1 MRNGSQARKGAT
13 RCASLLFALII
24 ALTSVLPGGLLTAS
38 AAAVGLGDLNG
49 DSVINGAATYEML
62 DTGGNN
68 KAVGGEKTNAAF
80 TYEADLTY
88 VEGNTASLIF
98 GAGANDP
105 ALIGREGDTT
115 DGFFGLEFSRT
126 GEGTANINLKLFY
139 DGPNG
144 TTLDDIITRGTL
156 GATGVDTTKPVHVK
170 LEMTAEEELKIW
182 INDQEVSYSMDPAK
196 VDGFKERYEAGYCG
210 FMTWSTDA
218 IFANPTVDGTTILE
232 NVKGQSMTTRTSY
245 ELAKLN
251 GNNRAVSNTKTAYF
265 EYSAD
270 ILFQDGASAS
280 MMFGAGSNVY
290 SDLGNADG
298 TTKKFF
304 AVELSRDGDADNANL
319 FVKMFEDGP
328 GAMGEGIIDRQ
339 QVATGVDTTKPV
351 TFKVVV
357 TPEKEVELYVNNNK
371 IEYTKGSKYEQFQN
385 AYAGGYLGFVTWN
398 TKAQFSNVSVV
409 NNGTEVTD
417 GFRTNLTGLT
427 FLNGTWNRTDDG
439 LYSNGNDVFAMSDVN
454 VKNFT
459 LEATVTIEGNA
470 AAGLVFRAASNSDPK
485 GEGTYIANIHV
496 EQNSGRMFTFGDGGG
511 DISGR
516 YTIDPDQ
523 GTYKMKVV
531 AIGDK
536 INYYVDDVL
545 ASSVTNNKFTEG
557 YLGLMTFGG
566 SVTYQ
571 DVKYTDLG
579 DDATAPGLTGLEVA
593 GGSLELTPE
602 FDPDVSGYTYF
613 AGYADSVTVTPTAEA
628 GTNLTIAATGP
639 EGEIFAAEAI
649 ASGDSKEI
657 PLQVGSNTVSI
668 LATKDG
674 VTMGTTITV
683 TKKASSDY
691 MAAEPYRPQFHFSPE
706 INFMNDPNGLIYDPS
721 NGTWHMYFQ
730 YSPQLP
736 GMGNQTWGHAQST
749 DLVTWQE
756 MPVAIPM
763 DDLGAIFSGSAVVDD
778 KNTSGFFDDNEEG
791 DSKLVA
797 IFTHA
802 GGRGQVQSIAYS
814 TDHGVTWTKY
824 EGNPVL
830 DEDDRKYGGDFRD
843 PKVWWQEDP
852 DEPAGGIWLMVVAGG
867 RGQIFSSHDLIDWKF
882 EQALTFADGS
892 ELHSECPA
900 LFPVNTDEGEKWL
913 YVASSDWYCV
923 GDLVKEE
930 GGWRFVA
937 ETGRIESAN
946 GGASKMYAGQ
956 HYYNDGS
963 GQNRKLMVHWL
974 QDYSAPGTLTDKR
987 WNGVQSIPRVTG
999 LKKIDGTW
1007 HMTAYPA
1014 KEIESYR
1021 SDVIYETENLTVS
1034 AEDGNILGG
1043 AAGQYYDIEGI
1054 FDPGTA
1060 TEFGFKLR
1068 TGNGQETVVKY
1079 NAETEQLILDKS
1091 KSGPCNTDSFS
1102 WTLHPMEDGKVQIRI
1117 LMDNSVVEV
1126 FGNHGDA
1133 DMADLCFP
1141 DPGSIGMEFFVEGGE
1156 VTIDELHIWQ
1166 MKSMFNGEGATSTVP
1181 LFLSLSA
1188 PDIVDPGEEFT
1199 VYASVLPMTATDK
1212 SVTWEIGDGLTVVEQ
1227 TDTYVVLRADAEGDY
1242 TVKATSNS
1250 GGLEKE
1256 ITISAEYRIFNTN
1269 VADWVS
1275 KSGTW
1280 YKTGDGMRGQ
1290 NAGSGD
1296 CFYLSENILP
1306 NTPFTLTAKVK
1317 TLSGQATSLVFG
1329 IQDFNNPG
1337 ASWYCFNIENT
1348 SGKFFKNINGA
1359 EVIRKDYSLTAEQQ
1373 ESRTFDMKVVYD
1385 GNEFIAYLDDK
1396 EVARFRDTEYN
1407 GGYMGLLTYRSDS
1420 VFNDVYLTLNEEITA
1435 VDPIADIE
1443 VQLGSDVTIE
1453 DIIAS
1458 LPAQVTVTTE
1468 SGAKVLKD
1476 VVWDTSK
1483 VDLTQAGTTQ
1493 ITGTVEGT
1501 DIPAIIN
1508 VVVKE
1513 EAVIESLTP
1522 EEINVSAVEGSTP
1535 EEVWNMID
1543 KDVVANYSDGT
1554 TANLVVS
1561 DWDYSN
1567 VNFDEPGN
1575 YVATGT
1581 LSLDGVPMDLTIPI
1595 NVIITAE
1602 GGQENPGTD
1611 KPSIP
1616 GSDEDQVGG
1625 GDWDWP
1631 SGSGSDSTTGS
1642 GSGDKE
1648 NPSSGDSSMIAGALA
1663 VLALSAGAAVVL
1675 IRKKK

>member
-49 DSVINGAATYEML
+49 DSVTNGVASYEMAN
-62 DTGGNN
+62 TRGNN

-80 TYEADLTY
+80 TYEADLTS

-144 TTLDDIITRGTL
+144 TTLDGIIPQGTL

-170 LEMTAEEELKIW
+170 LEMTSDEQLKIW
-182 INDQEVSYSMDPAK
+182 INSQEVSYSMDPAK

-470 AAGLVFRAASNSDPK
+470 AAGLVFRAASNTDPK
-485 GEGTYIANIHV
+485 AAGTYIANVDLNRGDARI
-496 EQNSGRMFTFGDGGG
+496 FTFGQGGG
-511 DISGR
+511 DVGS
-516 YTIDPDQ
+516 YALPDKTK
-523 GTYKMKVV
+523 GTYKMKII
-531 AIGDK
+531 AIGNML
-536 INYYVDDVL
+536 NYYVDDVL
-545 ASSVTNNKFTEG
+545 AVSATNDQFESG

-579 DDATAPGLTGLEVA
+579 ADATAPGLTGLEVA

-602 FDPDVSGYTYF
+602 FDPEVTNYTYF

-628 GTNLTIAATGP
+628 DTNLTIAATGP

-649 ASGDSKEI
+649 ASGNSKEI
-657 PLQVGSNTVSI
+657 PLQVGTNTVSI

-736 GMGNQTWGHAQST
+736 NMGNQTWGHAQSK
-749 DLVTWQE
+749 DLVTWEE

-763 DDLGAIFSGSAVVDD
+763 DDLGAIFSGSAVIDEN
-778 KNTSGFFDDNEEG
+778 NTSRFFDNNEEG

-802 GGRGQVQSIAYS
+802 GKLGQVQSIAYS
-814 TDHGVTWTKY
+814 TDHGVTWTTY
-824 EGNPVL
+824 NENPVL
-830 DEDDRKYGGDFRD
+830 GPEDRKYGNDFRD
-843 PKVWWQEDP
+843 PKVWWQEDSEEE
-852 DEPAGGIWLMVVAGG
+852 DGGIWLMVVAGG
-867 RGQIFSSHDLIDWKF
+867 RGQIFSSHDLKDWKF
-882 EQALTFADGS
+882 EQALTFEDGS

-900 LFPVNTDEGEKWL
+900 LFPVKTDEGTEKWL

-923 GDLVKEE
+923 GDLKKTEE
-930 GGWRFVA
+930 GWRFEA

-1014 KEIESYR
+1014 EEINSYR

-1102 WTLHPMEDGKVQIRI
+1102 WTLHPMENGKVQIRI

-1166 MKSMFNGEGATSTVP
+1166 MKSMFNGEGATSTEP

-1199 VYASVLPMTATDK
+1199 VYASILPMTATNK
-1212 SVTWEIGDGLTVVEQ
+1212 TVTWEIPEDLTVVEQ
-1227 TDTYVVLRADAEGDY
+1227 TDTYVVLRADEEGNY

-1269 VADWVS
+1269 VANWVS

-1306 NTPFTLTAKVK
+1306 DTPFTLEADVQ

-1337 ASWYCFNIENT
+1337 ASWYCFNIEER

-1373 ESRTFDMKVVYD
+1373 ESRTFHMEVVYD
-1385 GNEFIAYLDDK
+1385 GNEFVAYLDDV
-1396 EVARFRDTEYN
+1396 EVARFSDTEYN
-1407 GGYMGLLTYRSDS
+1407 GGYMGLLTFRSDS
-1420 VFNDVYLTLNEEITA
+1420 VFNNVYLTLEEEITA

-1443 VQLGSDVTIE
+1443 VQLGSDTTIE

-1468 SGAKVLKD
+1468 SGAKVLAN
-1476 VVWDTSK
+1476 VTTWDTSK

-1501 DIPAIIN
+1501 EIPAIIN

-1522 EEINVSAVEGSTP
+1522 EEINITVEKGATAD
-1535 EEVWNMID
+1535 EVFAMIN
-1543 KDVVANYSDGT
+1543 KNVTANLSDGT
-1554 TANLVVS
+1554 SMDLVIT
-1561 DWDYSN
+1561 DWNYDN
-1567 VNFDEPGN
+1567 VNFDEAGI
-1575 YVATGT
+1575 YAAFGL
-1581 LSLDGVPMDLTIPI
+1581 LSAEGQLIEPTIPI
-1595 NVIITAE
+1595 NVTVTEPQA
-1602 GGQENPGTD
+1602 PGTD

-1616 GSDEDQVGG
+1616 GSDQGQVGG

-1663 VLALSAGAAVVL
+1663 VLALSAGTAVVL

>member
-49 DSVINGAATYEML
+49 DSVINGAASYEMAN
-62 DTGGNN
+62 TRGNN
-68 KAVGGEKTNAAF
+68 LAVSDSQENTEF
-80 TYEADLTY
+80 TYSGEITFQQ
-88 VEGNTASLIF
+88 GNNASIMF
-98 GAGANDP
+98 GADSNDP
-105 ALIGREGDTT
+105 NKIGNQDGSEGKFFAVEVSREGEASDATIFIKMFE
-115 DGFFGLEFSRT
+115 DGPGAM
-126 GEGTANINLKLFY
+126 GEG
-139 DGPNG
+139 
-144 TTLDDIITRGTL
+144 IIDRAVAL
-156 GATGVDTTKPVHVK
+156 SNVDTTQPVKFSLTVDSNK
-170 LEMTAEEELKIW
+170 DVSIS
-182 INDQEVSYSMDPAK
+182 INDTPFSYTPGGKYDQYKEEYDGGYLGFVTWNTNAVFSNLM
-196 VDGFKERYEAGYCG
+196 VDGSAVTGI
-210 FMTWSTDA
+210 D
-218 IFANPTVDGTTILE
+218 
-232 NVKGQSMTTRTSY
+232 GQSMTTRTSY

-304 AVELSRDGDADNANL
+304 GVELSRDGDADNANL

-385 AYAGGYLGFVTWN
+385 AYAGGYLGLVTYE

-439 LYSNGNDVFAMSDVN
+439 LYSSGNDVFAMSDIK

-470 AAGLVFRAASNSDPK
+470 AAGLVFRAASNTNPK
-485 GEGTYIANIHV
+485 GDGTYIANIHV
-496 EQNSGRMFTFGDGGG
+496 EREDARMFTFGTGGG
-511 DISGR
+511 DIGSS
-516 YTIDPDQ
+516 YALPDSTK
-523 GTYKMKVV
+523 GTYQMKIV

-545 ASSVTNNKFTEG
+545 ASSVTHDQFTEG

-579 DDATAPGLTGLEVA
+579 DGATAPVLTGLEVT
-593 GGSLELTPE
+593 GSSLELTPD
-602 FDPDVSGYTYF
+602 FDPEVTNYTYF
-613 AGYADSVTVTPTAEA
+613 AGYADSITVTPSAADDVT
-628 GTNLTIAATGP
+628 LTIAATGP
-639 EGEIFAAEAI
+639 EGTILEETDI
-649 ASGDSKEI
+649 ASEEGKEI
-657 PLQVGSNTVSI
+657 ALQVGSNTVSI

-674 VTMGTTITV
+674 VTMGTTIAV
-683 TKKASSDY
+683 TKKASAEY

-736 GMGNQTWGHAQST
+736 NMGNQTWGHAQSK
-749 DLVTWQE
+749 DLVTWEE

-778 KNTSGFFDDNEEG
+778 KNTSRFFDDNEEG

-802 GGRGQVQSIAYS
+802 GKLGQVQSIAYS
-814 TDHGVTWTKY
+814 TDHGVTWTTY
-824 EGNPVL
+824 EHNPVL
-830 DEDDRKYGGDFRD
+830 GEDDRNYGNDFRD

-852 DEPAGGIWLMVVAGG
+852 EDLDDGGLWLMVVAGG
-867 RGQIFSSHDLIDWKF
+867 RGQIFSSENLIDWKF

-900 LFPVNTDEGEKWL
+900 LFPVDTEEEGEKWL

-923 GDLVKEE
+923 GDLVKTEE
-930 GGWRFVA
+930 GWRFEA
-937 ETGRIESAN
+937 DTQAITSAN

-956 HYYNDGS
+956 HYYNDAS
-963 GQNRKLMVHWL
+963 SQNRKLMVHWL

-987 WNGVQSIPRVTG
+987 WNGVQSLPRVTG

-1014 KEIESYR
+1014 EEINSYR

-1126 FGNHGDA
+1126 FGNYGDA

-1166 MKSMFNGEGATSTVP
+1166 MKSMFNGEGATSTEP

-1199 VYASVLPMTATDK
+1199 VYASVLPITAEDK
-1212 SVTWEIGDGLTVVEQ
+1212 TVTWDIGAGLTVVEE
-1227 TDTYVVLRADAEGDY
+1227 TDTYVVLKADAEGDY
-1242 TVKATSNS
+1242 TVKATSNT
-1250 GGLEKE
+1250 GGLTAEA
-1256 ITISAEYRIFNTN
+1256 TISAELRVFNTN

-1373 ESRTFDMKVVYD
+1373 ASRTFDMKVVYD
-1385 GNEFIAYLDDK
+1385 GNEFIAYLDEV
-1396 EVARFRDTEYN
+1396 EVARFSDTEYN

-1420 VFNDVYLTLNEEITA
+1420 VFNDVYLTLEEEITA

-1443 VQLGSDVTIE
+1443 VQLGSDTTIE

-1501 DIPAIIN
+1501 NIPAIIN

-1522 EEINVSAVEGSTP
+1522 EEINITVEKGATAD
-1535 EEVWNMID
+1535 EVFAMIN
-1543 KDVVANYSDGT
+1543 KNVTANLSDGT
-1554 TANLVVS
+1554 SMDLVIT
-1561 DWDYSN
+1561 DWNYDN
-1567 VNFDEPGN
+1567 VNFDEAGI
-1575 YVATGT
+1575 YAAFGL
-1581 LSLDGVPMDLTIPI
+1581 LSAEGQLIEPTIPI
-1595 NVIITAE
+1595 NVTVTEPQA
-1602 GGQENPGTD
+1602 PGTD

-1631 SGSGSDSTTGS
+1631 EGSGSDSTTGS

-1648 NPSSGDSSMIAGALA
+1648 NPSSGDSSMIPGALA
-1663 VLALSAGAAVVL
+1663 VLALSAAGVVVL
-1675 IRKKK
+1675 TRKKK

>member
-38 AAAVGLGDLNG
+38 ATATGLGDLNG
-49 DSVINGAATYEML
+49 DSVINGAATYEMAN
-62 DTGGNN
+62 TRGNN
-68 KAVGGEKTNAAF
+68 LAVSDSQENTEF
-80 TYEADLTY
+80 TYSGEITFQQ
-88 VEGNTASLIF
+88 GNNASIMF
-98 GAGANDP
+98 GADSNDP
-105 ALIGREGDTT
+105 NKIGNQDGSEGKFFAVEVSREGEASDATIFIKMFE
-115 DGFFGLEFSRT
+115 DGPGAM
-126 GEGTANINLKLFY
+126 GEG
-139 DGPNG
+139 
-144 TTLDDIITRGTL
+144 IIDRAVAL
-156 GATGVDTTKPVHVK
+156 SNVDTTQPVKFSLTVDSNK
-170 LEMTAEEELKIW
+170 DVSIS
-182 INDQEVSYSMDPAK
+182 INDTPFSYTPGGKYDQYKEEYDGGYLGFVTWNTNAVFSNLM
-196 VDGFKERYEAGYCG
+196 VDGSAVTGI
-210 FMTWSTDA
+210 D
-218 IFANPTVDGTTILE
+218 
-232 NVKGQSMTTRTSY
+232 GQSMTTRSFY
-245 ELAKLN
+245 ELAKRD

-270 ILFQDGASAS
+270 IQYLEGNKATL
-280 MMFGAGSNVY
+280 MFGADSNVH
-290 SDLGNADG
+290 SELGNEPGA
-298 TTKKFF
+298 TKKFF
-304 AVELSRDGDADNANL
+304 AVELERTGEDNKATLKAKL
-319 FVKMFEDGP
+319 FQDGP
-328 GAMGEGIIDRQ
+328 SAIGVFKDSFE
-339 QVATGVDTTKPV
+339 VATDVDTTKPV
-351 TFKVVV
+351 NFKVVV
-357 TPEKEVELYVNNNK
+357 TPEKNIELYVNNNK
-371 IEYTKGSKYEQFQN
+371 VKFTIDEDSLANFQR
-385 AYAGGYLGFVTWN
+385 AYAGGYLGLVTYE
-398 TKAQFSNVSVV
+398 TRAQFSNVSVV

-485 GEGTYIANIHV
+485 GAGTYVANVDLNRGDARI
-496 EQNSGRMFTFGDGGG
+496 FTFGQGGG
-511 DISGR
+511 DVGS
-516 YTIDPDQ
+516 YALPDKTK

-674 VTMGTTITV
+674 VTMGTTIAV
-683 TKKASSDY
+683 TKKASAEY

-736 GMGNQTWGHAQST
+736 NMGNQTWGHAQSK
-749 DLVTWQE
+749 DLVTWEE

-778 KNTSGFFDDNEEG
+778 KNTSGFFDNNEEG

-1126 FGNHGDA
+1126 FGNYGDA

-1212 SVTWEIGDGLTVVEQ
+1212 SVTWDIGDGLTVVEQ

-1269 VADWVS
+1269 VANWVS

-1306 NTPFTLTAKVK
+1306 DTPFTLTAKVK

-1359 EVIRKDYSLTAEQQ
+1359 EVIRKDYPLTAEQQ

-1396 EVARFRDTEYN
+1396 EVARFSDTEYN

-1420 VFNDVYLTLNEEITA
+1420 VFNDVYLTLEEEITA

-1554 TANLVVS
+1554 TVNLVVS

-1567 VNFDEPGN
+1567 VNFDEPGT

-1581 LSLDGVPMDLTIPI
+1581 LSLDGVPMDLTIQI
-1595 NVIITAE
+1595 NVTITAE
-1602 GGQENPGTD
+1602 GGQVAPGTD

-1616 GSDEDQVGG
+1616 GSDEGQVGG

>member
-38 AAAVGLGDLNG
+38 AAATGLGDLNG
-49 DSVINGAATYEML
+49 DSVINGAATYEMAN
-62 DTGGNN
+62 TRGNN
-68 KAVGGEKTNAAF
+68 LAVSDSQENTEF
-80 TYEADLTY
+80 TY
-88 VEGNTASLIF
+88 S
-98 GAGANDP
+98 
-105 ALIGREGDTT
+105 
-115 DGFFGLEFSRT
+115 
-126 GEGTANINLKLFY
+126 GE
-139 DGPNG
+139 
-144 TTLDDIITRGTL
+144 ITF
-156 GATGVDTTKPVHVK
+156 
-170 LEMTAEEELKIW
+170 
-182 INDQEVSYSMDPAK
+182 Q
-196 VDGFKERYEAGYCG
+196 
-210 FMTWSTDA
+210 
-218 IFANPTVDGTTILE
+218 
-232 NVKGQSMTTRTSY
+232 Q
-245 ELAKLN
+245 
-251 GNNRAVSNTKTAYF
+251 GNN
-265 EYSAD
+265 
-270 ILFQDGASAS
+270 ASI
-280 MMFGAGSNVY
+280 MFGADSNDPNKIGNQDGSE
-290 SDLGNADG
+290 G
-298 TTKKFF
+298 KFF
-304 AVELSRDGDADNANL
+304 AVEVSREGEASDATI
-319 FVKMFEDGP
+319 FIKMFEDGP
-328 GAMGEGIIDRQ
+328 GAMGEGIIDRAVALSNVDTTQPVKFSLTVDSNKDVSISINDTPFSYTPGGKYDQYKSEYDGGYLGFVTWNTNAVFSNLMVDGSAVTGIDGQSMTTRTSYQMKKVGGNNLAVSSLKTAYFEYSTDISYTEGNTISLMFGAETTDASNIGTGKDNRFFGVELSRSGEAGSATMNLKMFQDGNNNVGEIIHPQ
-339 QVATGVDTTKPV
+339 QVATGVDTTQPV
-351 TFKVVV
+351 NFKVVV
-357 TPEKEVELYVNNNK
+357 DANKDLSFYLNNNK
-371 IEYTKGSKYEQFQN
+371 LNVNIDEEDLARFQN
-385 AYAGGYLGFVTWN
+385 AYAGGYLGLVTFD
-398 TKAQFSNVSVV
+398 TAADFSNVVVV

-417 GFRTNLTGLT
+417 GFRTNLTGLSAVG
-427 FLNGTWNRTDDG
+427 GTWNRTDDG
-439 LYSNGNDVFAMSDVN
+439 LYSSGNDVFAMSDVK

-470 AAGLVFRAASNSDPK
+470 AAGLVFRAASNTNPK
-485 GEGTYIANIHV
+485 GDGTYIANIHV
-496 EQNSGRMFTFGDGGG
+496 EREDARMFTFGTGGG
-511 DISGR
+511 DIGSS
-516 YTIDPDQ
+516 YALPDSTK
-523 GTYKMKVV
+523 GTYQMKIV

-545 ASSVTNNKFTEG
+545 AVSATNDKFESG

-579 DDATAPGLTGLEVA
+579 DGATAPVLTGLEVT
-593 GGSLELTPE
+593 GSSLELTPE
-602 FDPDVSGYTYF
+602 FDPDVSNYTYF
-613 AGYADSVTVTPTAEA
+613 AGYADSITVTPSAADDVT
-628 GTNLTIAATGP
+628 LTIGATGP
-639 EGEIFAAEAI
+639 EGTILEETDI
-649 ASGDSKEI
+649 ASGEGKEI
-657 PLQVGSNTVSI
+657 ALQVGSNTVSI

-683 TKKASSDY
+683 TKKASAEY

-736 GMGNQTWGHAQST
+736 NMGNQTWGHAQSK
-749 DLVTWQE
+749 DLVTWEE

-778 KNTSGFFDDNEEG
+778 KNTSRFFDNNEEG

-867 RGQIFSSHDLIDWKF
+867 RGQIFSSHDLIDWEF

-963 GQNRKLMVHWL
+963 GQDRKLMVHWL

-1126 FGNHGDA
+1126 FGNYGDA

-1212 SVTWEIGDGLTVVEQ
+1212 SVTWDIGDGLTVVEQ

-1373 ESRTFDMKVVYD
+1373 ASRTFDMKVVYD
-1385 GNEFIAYLDDK
+1385 GNEFIAYLDEV
-1396 EVARFRDTEYN
+1396 EVARFSDTEYN

-1420 VFNDVYLTLNEEITA
+1420 VFNDVYLTLEEEITA

-1443 VQLGSDVTIE
+1443 VQLGSDTTIE

-1501 DIPAIIN
+1501 NIPAIIN

-1522 EEINVSAVEGSTP
+1522 EEINITVEKGATAD
-1535 EEVWNMID
+1535 EVFAMIN
-1543 KDVVANYSDGT
+1543 KNVTANLSDGT
-1554 TANLVVS
+1554 SMDLVIT
-1561 DWDYSN
+1561 DWNYDN
-1567 VNFDEPGN
+1567 VNFDEAGI
-1575 YVATGT
+1575 YAAFGL
-1581 LSLDGVPMDLTIPI
+1581 LSAEGQLIEPTIPI
-1595 NVIITAE
+1595 NVTVTEPQA
-1602 GGQENPGTD
+1602 PGTD

-1631 SGSGSDSTTGS
+1631 EGSGSDSTTGS

-1648 NPSSGDSSMIAGALA
+1648 NPSSGDSSMIPGALA
-1663 VLALSAGAAVVL
+1663 VLALSAAGVVVL
-1675 IRKKK
+1675 TRKKK

>member
-38 AAAVGLGDLNG
+38 AAATGLGDLNG
-49 DSVINGAATYEML
+49 DSVINGAATYEMAN
-62 DTGGNN
+62 TRGNN
-68 KAVGGEKTNAAF
+68 LAVSDSQENTEF
-80 TYEADLTY
+80 TY
-88 VEGNTASLIF
+88 S
-98 GAGANDP
+98 
-105 ALIGREGDTT
+105 
-115 DGFFGLEFSRT
+115 
-126 GEGTANINLKLFY
+126 GE
-139 DGPNG
+139 
-144 TTLDDIITRGTL
+144 ITF
-156 GATGVDTTKPVHVK
+156 
-170 LEMTAEEELKIW
+170 
-182 INDQEVSYSMDPAK
+182 Q
-196 VDGFKERYEAGYCG
+196 
-210 FMTWSTDA
+210 
-218 IFANPTVDGTTILE
+218 
-232 NVKGQSMTTRTSY
+232 Q
-245 ELAKLN
+245 
-251 GNNRAVSNTKTAYF
+251 GNN
-265 EYSAD
+265 
-270 ILFQDGASAS
+270 ASI
-280 MMFGAGSNVY
+280 MFGADSNDPNKIGNQDGSE
-290 SDLGNADG
+290 G
-298 TTKKFF
+298 KFF
-304 AVELSRDGDADNANL
+304 AVEVSREGEASDATI
-319 FVKMFEDGP
+319 FIKMFEDGP
-328 GAMGEGIIDRQ
+328 GAMGEGIIDRAVALSNVDTTQPVKFSLTVDSNKDVSISINDTPFSYTPGGKYDQYKSEYDGGYLGFVTWNTNAVFSNLMVDGSAVTGIDGQSMTTRTSYQMKKVGGNNLAVSSLKTAYFEYSTDISYTEGNTISLMFGAETTDASNIGTGKDNRFFGVELSRSGEAGSATMNLKMFQDGNNNVGEIIHPQ
-339 QVATGVDTTKPV
+339 QVATGVDTTQPV
-351 TFKVVV
+351 NFKVVV
-357 TPEKEVELYVNNNK
+357 DANKDLSFYLNNNK
-371 IEYTKGSKYEQFQN
+371 LNVNIDEEDLARFQN
-385 AYAGGYLGFVTWN
+385 AYAGGYLGLVTFD
-398 TKAQFSNVSVV
+398 TAADFSNVVVV

-417 GFRTNLTGLT
+417 GFRTNLTGLSAVG
-427 FLNGTWNRTDDG
+427 GTWNRTDDG
-439 LYSNGNDVFAMSDVN
+439 LYSSGNDVFAMSDVK

-470 AAGLVFRAASNSDPK
+470 AAGLVFRAASNTNPK
-485 GEGTYIANIHV
+485 GDGTYIANIHV
-496 EQNSGRMFTFGDGGG
+496 EREDARMFTFGTGGG
-511 DISGR
+511 DIGSS
-516 YTIDPDQ
+516 YALPDSTK
-523 GTYKMKVV
+523 GTYQMKIV

-545 ASSVTNNKFTEG
+545 AVSATNDKFESG

-579 DDATAPGLTGLEVA
+579 DGATAPVLTGLEVT
-593 GGSLELTPE
+593 GSSLELTPE
-602 FDPDVSGYTYF
+602 FDPDVSNYTYF
-613 AGYADSVTVTPTAEA
+613 AGYADSITVTPSAADDVT
-628 GTNLTIAATGP
+628 LTIGATGP
-639 EGEIFAAEAI
+639 EGTILEETDI
-649 ASGDSKEI
+649 ASGEGKEI
-657 PLQVGSNTVSI
+657 ALQVGSNTVSI

-683 TKKASSDY
+683 TKKASAEY

-736 GMGNQTWGHAQST
+736 NMGNQTWGHAQSK
-749 DLVTWQE
+749 DLVTWEE

-778 KNTSGFFDDNEEG
+778 KNTSRFFDNNEEG

-867 RGQIFSSHDLIDWKF
+867 RGQIFSSHDLIDWEF

-963 GQNRKLMVHWL
+963 GQDRKLMVHWL

-1126 FGNHGDA
+1126 FGNYGDA

-1212 SVTWEIGDGLTVVEQ
+1212 SVTWDIGDGLTVVEQ

-1373 ESRTFDMKVVYD
+1373 ERRTFDMKVVYD
-1385 GNEFIAYLDDK
+1385 GNEFIAYLDEV
-1396 EVARFRDTEYN
+1396 EVARFSDTEYN

-1420 VFNDVYLTLNEEITA
+1420 VFNDVYLTLEEEITA

-1443 VQLGSDVTIE
+1443 VQLGSDTTIE

-1501 DIPAIIN
+1501 NIPAIIN

-1522 EEINVSAVEGSTP
+1522 EEINITVEKGATAD
-1535 EEVWNMID
+1535 EVFAMIN
-1543 KDVVANYSDGT
+1543 KNVTANLSDGT
-1554 TANLVVS
+1554 SMDLVIT
-1561 DWDYSN
+1561 DWNYDN
-1567 VNFDEPGN
+1567 VNFDEAGI
-1575 YVATGT
+1575 YAAFGL
-1581 LSLDGVPMDLTIPI
+1581 LSAEGQLIEPTIPI
-1595 NVIITAE
+1595 NVTVTEPQA
-1602 GGQENPGTD
+1602 PGTD

-1631 SGSGSDSTTGS
+1631 EGSGSDSTTGS

-1648 NPSSGDSSMIAGALA
+1648 NPSSGDSSMIPGALA
-1663 VLALSAGAAVVL
+1663 VLALSAAGVVVL
-1675 IRKKK
+1675 TRKKK

>member
-62 DTGGNN
+62 NTGGNN

-144 TTLDDIITRGTL
+144 TTLDGIIPQGTL

-170 LEMTAEEELKIW
+170 LEMTSDEQLKIW
-182 INDQEVSYSMDPAK
+182 INDQEVSYSMDPTK

-210 FMTWSTDA
+210 FMTWNTDA

-245 ELAKLN
+245 QMKKVG
-251 GNNRAVSNTKTAYF
+251 GNNLAVSSLKTAYF

-270 ILFQDGASAS
+270 ISYTEGNTISL
-280 MMFGAGSNVY
+280 MFGAETTDASNI
-290 SDLGNADG
+290 G
-298 TTKKFF
+298 TGKDNRFF
-304 AVELSRDGDADNANL
+304 GVELSRSGEAGSATMNL
-319 FVKMFEDGP
+319 KMFQDGNDNV
-328 GAMGEGIIDRQ
+328 GEIIHPQ
-339 QVATGVDTTKPV
+339 QVATGVDTTQPV
-351 TFKVVV
+351 NFKVVV
-357 TPEKEVELYVNNNK
+357 DANKDLSFYLNNNK
-371 IEYTKGSKYEQFQN
+371 LNVNIDEEDLARFQN
-385 AYAGGYLGFVTWN
+385 AYAGGYLGLVTFD
-398 TKAQFSNVSVV
+398 TAADFSNVVVV

-439 LYSNGNDVFAMSDVN
+439 LYSSGNDVFAMSDVN

-459 LEATVTIEGNA
+459 LEATVTIDGT
-470 AAGLVFRAASNSDPK
+470 AAGALVFRAASNTDPK
-485 GEGTYIANIHV
+485 GAGTYVANVDLNRGDARI
-496 EQNSGRMFTFGDGGG
+496 FTFGQGGG
-511 DISGR
+511 DVGS
-516 YTIDPDQ
+516 YALPDKTK
-523 GTYKMKVV
+523 GTYKMKII
-531 AIGDK
+531 AIGNML
-536 INYYVDDVL
+536 NYYVDDVL
-545 ASSVTNNKFTEG
+545 AVSATNDKFESG

-778 KNTSGFFDDNEEG
+778 KNTSGFFDDNEPG

-852 DEPAGGIWLMVVAGG
+852 EEPAGGIWLMVVAGG
-867 RGQIFSSHDLIDWKF
+867 RGQIFSSHDLKEWKF

-923 GDLVKEE
+923 GDLVKTEE
-930 GGWRFVA
+930 GWRFEA

-956 HYYNDGS
+956 HYYNDAS
-963 GQNRKLMVHWL
+963 SQNRKLMVHWL

-987 WNGVQSIPRVTG
+987 WNGVQSLPRVTG

-1014 KEIESYR
+1014 EEINSYR

-1102 WTLHPMEDGKVQIRI
+1102 WTLHPMENGKVQIRI

-1126 FGNHGDA
+1126 FGNYGDA

-1166 MKSMFNGEGATSTVP
+1166 MKSMFNGEGATSTEP

-1199 VYASVLPMTATDK
+1199 VYASILPMTAEDK
-1212 SVTWEIGDGLTVVEQ
+1212 TVTWEIGDGLTVVEQ

-1269 VADWVS
+1269 VANWVS

-1396 EVARFRDTEYN
+1396 EVARFSDTEYN

-1420 VFNDVYLTLNEEITA
+1420 VFNNVYLTLNEEITA

-1453 DIIAS
+1453 DIEAT

-1468 SGAKVLKD
+1468 SGAKILKD

-1581 LSLDGVPMDLTIPI
+1581 LSLDGVPMDLTIQI
-1595 NVIITAE
+1595 NVTITAE
-1602 GGQENPGTD
+1602 GGQVAPGTD

-1648 NPSSGDSSMIAGALA
+1648 NPSSGDHSMIAGALA